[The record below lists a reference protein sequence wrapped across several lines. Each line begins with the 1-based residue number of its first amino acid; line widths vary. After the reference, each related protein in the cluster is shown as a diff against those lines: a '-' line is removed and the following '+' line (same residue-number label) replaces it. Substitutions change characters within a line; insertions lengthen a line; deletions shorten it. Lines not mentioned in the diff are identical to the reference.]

1 MATWQGEGK
10 TVALEQH
17 RLFSA
22 STAAQR
28 PAACLHGL
36 WSATSCG
43 RGDPLDGRHFLGG
56 GGIMGGGGIRR
67 EFHASGAKGAPRR
80 DFYDVLG
87 VQRGA
92 SAADIKKAYYAL
104 AKKSH
109 PDVNKDDPQAQQKFA
124 DIQAAY
130 EVLKDDEKRA
140 MYDQV
145 GPDAFEQ
152 AQQGGGPAGGPGG
165 GFGGFSAG
173 GGVRMEDL
181 NEMFGGL
188 GGLGGIFG
196 GGSQRESRASRNAE
210 LTLDVSFREAVEGG
224 TKRVRFPA
232 SVRCPQCINEAARAV
247 CYGVDLPILQRIWHE
262 HCGSCGGE
270 GTTVQ
275 QREVDV
281 KIPAGVDTG
290 VTIRLARQGHAGAQ
304 SRAPG
309 DLFITL
315 RVQEDRV
322 FKREGTDVH
331 IQVPISFTQAILGG
345 SVRVPTLSGEVL
357 LKVKPGTQPGD
368 KNVLRR
374 KGKQIISHFKQAHL
388 LIKSCMSKRVKQLNS
403 SNYGD
408 QYVHFQVQIPMHVT
422 SHQRELIEEFA
433 RSESGDLQAASN
445 G

>member
-1 MATWQGEGK
+1 MACG
-10 TVALEQH
+10 
-17 RLFSA
+17 
-22 STAAQR
+22 AQR
-28 PAACLHGL
+28 PVGAATRSMADSYLEAAGFV
-36 WSATSCG
+36 AAG
-43 RGDPLDGRHFLGG
+43 APAGG
-56 GGIMGGGGIRR
+56 FMPACAHYYCRVLTAAVISLR
-67 EFHASGAKGAPRR
+67 AGAKGAPRR

-124 DIQAAY
+124 DVQAAY

-165 GFGGFSAG
+165 GFSGGFSAG

-210 LTLDVSFREAVEGG
+210 LTLDINFREAVEGG

-232 SVRCPQCINEAARAV
+232 SVRCPQCKGSGLPP
-247 CYGVDLPILQRIWHE
+247 GVTPATCRTCGGTGME

-281 KIPAGVDTG
+281 KIPAGVNTG

-304 SRAPG
+304 GRAPG

-345 SVRVPTLSGEVL
+345 SVRVPTLTGEVL
-357 LKVKPGTQPGD
+357 LKIKPGTQPGD
-368 KNVLRR
+368 KNVLRK
-374 KGKQIISHFKQAHL
+374 KGKQIISHFMQAHML
-388 LIKSCMSKRVKQLNS
+388 MRVKQLNS

-408 QYVHFQVQIPMHVT
+408 QYVHFQVQIPTHVT

>member
-1 MATWQGEGK
+1 M
-10 TVALEQH
+10 V
-17 RLFSA
+17 
-22 STAAQR
+22 
-28 PAACLHGL
+28 CGL

-43 RGDPLDGRHFLGG
+43 RGDPLNGRHLPGG
-56 GGIMGGGGIRR
+56 GGIIGGGVGNRR
-67 EFHASGAKGAPRR
+67 DFHASGAKGAPRR

-124 DIQAAY
+124 DVQAAY

-165 GFGGFSAG
+165 GFSGFSAG

-210 LTLDVSFREAVEGG
+210 LTLDINFREAVEGG

-232 SVRCPQCINEAARAV
+232 SVRCPKGFGLAAGRNASHVPHLWRHWNVDAAARAV
-247 CYGVDLPILQRIWHE
+247 CHGVDLLILQWIRHE

-304 SRAPG
+304 GRAPG

-331 IQVPISFTQAILGG
+331 VQVPISFTQAILGG
-345 SVRVPTLSGEVL
+345 SVRVPTLTGEVL

-374 KGKQIISHFKQAHL
+374 KGKQIIPYFKQAHL
-388 LIKSCMSKRVKQLNS
+388 FKNVRVKQLNS